1 MKYRSTDTLWRRTTI
16 HSKEGID
23 INMTIE
29 QTITQLGFVKD
40 ENNTKLNEIF
50 KDNIKLKEVHID
62 VYPSNPLVSSP
73 LPYMLLLRTI
83 EKQML
88 VKNSGTRL
96 VLKKNVDG
104 YDTYFMNVL
113 LSDIKGCYYSVS
125 NGFSEFI
132 LNIQNIY
139 YRIIVF

>member
-1 MKYRSTDTLWRRTTI
+1 
-16 HSKEGID
+16 
-23 INMTIE
+23 MTAE
-29 QTITQLGFVKD
+29 QTMMKLGFIKD
-40 ENNTKLNEIF
+40 VNNTKLNETF
-50 KDNIKLKEVHID
+50 KDNVKLKEVHID
-62 VYPSNPLVSSP
+62 CYPANPLISSP

-83 EKQML
+83 ENKML

-96 VLKKNVDG
+96 VLKKNIDS

-113 LSDIKGCYYSVS
+113 LSDIRECYYNVS

-139 YRIIVF
+139 YRITVFN